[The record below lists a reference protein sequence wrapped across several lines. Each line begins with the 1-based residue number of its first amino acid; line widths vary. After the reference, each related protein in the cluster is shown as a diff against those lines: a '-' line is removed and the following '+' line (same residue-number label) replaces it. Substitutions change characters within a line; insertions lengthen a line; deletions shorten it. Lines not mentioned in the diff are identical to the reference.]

1 MIALVLILVN
11 YNIRKNEE
19 DITEEIE
26 YEEVSEE
33 IIEEKERIFVYVA
46 GEVKNPGVIQ
56 LEEGARV
63 DEAVNKAGGITEMAN
78 LTNIN
83 LAKIVED
90 GEKIYISNQNEEIIL
105 EENQKSSVKININKA
120 SISELQSL
128 NGIGPAMAQKI
139 IEYRK
144 SNGPFK
150 SLDELKNVSGIGDN
164 KFKELE
170 SQITI

>member
-26 YEEVSEE
+26 YKEVSEE

-83 LAKIVED
+83 LAKVVED

>member
-83 LAKIVED
+83 LAKVVED

-128 NGIGPAMAQKI
+128 NGLGPAMAQKI

>member
-1 MIALVLILVN
+1 MALVLILVN

-83 LAKIVED
+83 LAKVVED

>member
-83 LAKIVED
+83 LAKVVED

>member
-1 MIALVLILVN
+1 MLLLA

-83 LAKIVED
+83 LAKVVED
-90 GEKIYISNQNEEIIL
+90 GEKIYISNKNEEIIL

>member
-83 LAKIVED
+83 LAKVVED

-105 EENQKSSVKININKA
+105 EENQKSSVKIN
-120 SISELQSL
+120 
-128 NGIGPAMAQKI
+128 GIGCAFMQSIPI
-139 IEYRK
+139 FIYHWWVWI
-144 SNGPFK
+144 
-150 SLDELKNVSGIGDN
+150 KNIMICN
-164 KFKELE
+164 
-170 SQITI
+170 

>member
-83 LAKIVED
+83 LAKVVED
-90 GEKIYISNQNEEIIL
+90 GEKIYISNKNEEIIL